1 MYKEGD
7 KVRIIAE
14 RSCHKFKIGEEVEL
28 LKITDDDFYAS
39 NGTDWWVVGEDE
51 IEPMENKQSC

>member
-7 KVRIIAE
+7 KVRIIAQ
-14 RSCHKFKIGEEVEL
+14 RSCHQFKIGEEVEL

-51 IEPMENKQSC
+51 IEPIKKEEIV

>member
-14 RSCHKFKIGEEVEL
+14 RSCHNFKIGEIVTI
-28 LKITDDDFYAS
+28 LKATDDDFYAS

-51 IEPMENKQSC
+51 IEPIKKEEIA